1 MSIFLVNHTLS
12 GYLQRYTYPLAILS
26 LSAAALVSTVS
37 SQAATYH
44 LDSTHSNVRFAID
57 HFNTSINTGG
67 FYNLTGQLEYDKAA
81 KTGYIALTIPLN
93 SLNTGN
99 KAFDI
104 TLKSADFFDIE
115 KFPLAHFESTQWH
128 FSTDKASS
136 VKDSASVSQV
146 DGMLT
151 LHGKTNPI
159 TLTATKFNC
168 YFNPILKKSVCGG
181 DFTTTIDRTKWGISK
196 YTLLGMTEKVELNI
210 QIEAVKQ

>member
-1 MSIFLVNHTLS
+1 M
-12 GYLQRYTYPLAILS
+12 YTYS
-26 LSAAALVSTVS
+26 LSILLLSVAALVSTVNTK
-37 SQAATYH
+37 AATYN
-44 LDSTHSNVRFAID
+44 LDPTHTNVCFTID
-57 HFNTSINTGG
+57 HFNKSTNLGS
-67 FYNLTGQLEYDKAA
+67 FYNLTGQIEYDKAA
-81 KTGYIALTIPLN
+81 KTGCIALPIPLN
-93 SLNTGN
+93 GLNTGN

-128 FSTDKASS
+128 FASDKDSTDENRVA
-136 VKDSASVSQV
+136 VSQV

-159 TLTATKFNC
+159 TLTVTKFNY

-181 DFTTTIDRTKWGISK
+181 DFTTAIDRTKRGISK

-210 QIEAVKQ
+210 QIEAIKQ